1 MKSER
6 NIIVAE
12 PSLMVYSGLSAVVAN
27 SGRGLALTRSDSV
40 DDVMRL
46 VTLRNAEA
54 VIINP
59 ALIQGNAKTI
69 QSLRNASPA
78 TRLVALVYAFFDD
91 SILSQFDDIIT
102 VNDPVEKIVSTIS
115 GDNTTVRRK
124 QEGSQ
129 PDAGLTDRE
138 IEVLKLLAA
147 GMATKEIAEELH
159 ISTNTVISHRKNL
172 SVKTGIRSVSGL
184 TIYAVVKK
192 YITPG
197 SITT

>member
-1 MKSER
+1 VKRER

-12 PSLMVYSGLSAVVAN
+12 PSVLLYSGLSSVTGN
-27 SGRGLALTRSDSV
+27 SGQGLILTRSESL
-40 DDVMRL
+40 DDVLRL
-46 VTLRNAEA
+46 VTLRDAET

-59 ALIQGNAKTI
+59 ALIQGNSKI
-69 QSLRNASPA
+69 LQSLRNASPG
-78 TRLVALVYAFFDD
+78 TRFIALVYAFFDARV
-91 SILSQFDDIIT
+91 LSQFDDIIT
-102 VNDPVEKIVSTIS
+102 VNDSMEKIVSAITGENS
-115 GDNTTVRRK
+115 ATRT

-129 PDAGLTDRE
+129 PDVSLSDRE

-147 GMATKEIAEELH
+147 GMSTKEIAEDLH

-192 YITPG
+192 HITPG
-197 SITT
+197 SITL

>member
-12 PSLMVYSGLSAVVAN
+12 PSVLLYSGLSSVAVN
-27 SGRGLALTRSDSV
+27 SGRGLVLIRSESV
-40 DDVMRL
+40 EDVMRL
-46 VTLRNAEA
+46 VTLRDAEA

-59 ALIQGNAKTI
+59 ALIQGNAKAI
-69 QSLRNASPA
+69 QSLRNASPGI
-78 TRLVALVYAFFDD
+78 RLIALVYAFFDD

-102 VNDPVEKIVSTIS
+102 VNDSAEKIVSTIT
-115 GDNTTVRRK
+115 GDNTSARTHEV
-124 QEGSQ
+124 SQ
-129 PDAGLTDRE
+129 PDASLTDRE

-197 SITT
+197 NFTP